1 MYHLF
6 CVKNV
11 SMNKQMSSLS
21 PLPLEGGVSV
31 AVSGGRRR
39 SRRHRYGVGGEEPA
53 VEVAVAPA
61 APAVAGQMEGARRR
75 RSRKAG
81 QEGARRRRS
90 HKAGQEEMTAGRRRR
105 HRKAGQSMK
114 AGQEGARRRHSRK
127 H

>member
-1 MYHLF
+1 MLI
-6 CVKNV
+6 
-11 SMNKQMSSLS
+11 NKQMSSLS

-31 AVSGGRRR
+31 AVTGGRRR

-53 VEVAVAPA
+53 VEVAVA
-61 APAVAGQMEGARRR
+61 GQMPDMEGARRRR

-81 QEGARRRRS
+81 QTMEAGRRRRS
-90 HKAGQEEMTAGRRRR
+90 RRAGQTEGEMAAGRRRR

-114 AGQEGARRRHSRK
+114 AGQEGARRRRHSRK

>member
-1 MYHLF
+1 
-6 CVKNV
+6 
-11 SMNKQMSSLS
+11 MNKQMSSLS

-53 VEVAVAPA
+53 VEVS
-61 APAVAGQMEGARRR
+61 VAGQMEGMEGARRRR

-81 QEGARRRRS
+81 QSEGMEGARRRRRS
-90 HKAGQEEMTAGRRRR
+90 HKAGQSAASEMAAGRRRR
-105 HRKAGQSMK
+105 HRKAGQTAK
-114 AGQEGARRRHSRK
+114 VAGRRHRK

>member
-1 MYHLF
+1 
-6 CVKNV
+6 
-11 SMNKQMSSLS
+11 MNKQMSSLS

-31 AVSGGRRR
+31 AVTGGRRR

-53 VEVAVAPA
+53 VEVS
-61 APAVAGQMEGARRR
+61 VAGQVDGMEGARRR

-90 HKAGQEEMTAGRRRR
+90 HKAGQEEITAGRRRR

-114 AGQEGARRRHSRK
+114 AGQEGARRRRHSRK

>member
-1 MYHLF
+1 MYNLF

-39 SRRHRYGVGGEEPA
+39 SRRNRYGVGGEEPA
-53 VEVAVAPA
+53 VEVAV

-90 HKAGQEEMTAGRRRR
+90 RKAGQEEMTAGRRRR

>member
-1 MYHLF
+1 
-6 CVKNV
+6 
-11 SMNKQMSSLS
+11 MNKQMSSLS

-90 HKAGQEEMTAGRRRR
+90 HKAGQEGARRR
-105 HRKAGQSMK
+105 HKKAGQSMK
-114 AGQEGARRRHSRK
+114 AGQEGARRRRHSRK

>member
-1 MYHLF
+1 MFSL
-6 CVKNV
+6 
-11 SMNKQMSSLS
+11 NKQMSSSLS

-53 VEVAVAPA
+53 VEVS
-61 APAVAGQMEGARRR
+61 VAGQMEGMEGARRRR

-81 QEGARRRRS
+81 QD
-90 HKAGQEEMTAGRRRR
+90 EMAAGRRRR
-105 HRKAGQSMK
+105 HRKAGQTAK
-114 AGQEGARRRHSRK
+114 VAGRRHRK